1 MIVSG
6 PFDPITNHEIS
17 WLKLQ
22 HHLLQ
27 EDVWICVNQESNTD
41 LYTRLKMVELAIKPY
56 RYMHV
61 IAYEAA
67 TSIPEDLVLEEEK
80 VREGYFKD
88 GAYGIQTYLIENNLY
103 LDDIVKAMCKPHRAI
118 HSKGVADTCVHLAK
132 VHHLD
137 VSLAYRMG
145 MLHDITKRFS
155 DEEGRKI
162 IALWKPEWL
171 DISPKVWHSYT
182 AVIWL
187 KQNMNLHDEKI
198 LHAIAHHTLGDG
210 HGAYDHL
217 LYIAD
222 KIEPNRGYDTTK
234 EMKCAEKD
242 LSEAAALI
250 KEESRA
256 YILEKEGVHV

>member
-6 PFDPITNHEIS
+6 SFDPITLHEME

-22 HHLLQ
+22 HHLTH
-27 EDVWICVNQESNTD
+27 EDIWIYVNEEGTVGQKIRID
-41 LYTRLKMVELAIKPY
+41 MVSLAIKPY
-56 RYMHV
+56 RYMHLSNDS
-61 IAYEAA
+61 YGE
-67 TSIPEDLVLEEEK
+67 SIPEELVSEEK
-80 VREGYFKD
+80 TIRQGHFKD
-88 GAYGIQTYLIENNLY
+88 AAYGIQGYLIEHNLY
-103 LDDIVKAMCKPHRAI
+103 LDEVTEAMCTPHRAI
-118 HSKGVADTCVHLAK
+118 HSKGVADTCVHLAEI
-132 VHHLD
+132 HHLD
-137 VSLAYRMG
+137 TSLAYRMG
-145 MLHDITKRFS
+145 MLHDITKRFT

-187 KQNMNLHDEKI
+187 RQNMNLHDETI

-210 HGAYDHL
+210 HGDYDHL

-234 EMKCAEKD
+234 EMKCAEKN

-256 YILEKEGVHV
+256 YIWEKEGVHV

>member
-6 PFDPITNHEIS
+6 PFDPVTRNEIN

-27 EDVWICVNQESNTD
+27 EDIWISVNKEGIADQK
-41 LYTRLKMVELAIKPY
+41 TRIEMVKLAIKPY
-56 RYMHV
+56 RYMH
-61 IAYEAA
+61 ICSK
-67 TSIPEDLVLEEEK
+67 TGNKFIPDELNEEEK
-80 VREGYFKD
+80 TVREGYFKD
-88 GAYGIQTYLIENNLY
+88 AAYGIQAYLIEHNLY
-103 LDDIVKAMCKPHRAI
+103 LDTIVEAMCKPHRAI

-145 MLHDITKRFS
+145 MLHDITKRFT

-187 KQNMNLHDEKI
+187 KQNMNLHDERL

-234 EMKCAEKD
+234 EMKCAEKN
-242 LSEAAALI
+242 LAEAAALI

-256 YILEKEGVHV
+256 YIWEKEGVHV